1 MPLVLHQRAFLLS
14 ACQALVAT
22 ERVHLSYHLDFIFL
36 FTLGLWWVV
45 SHSTGRSNLSLTNR
59 RAASAS
65 ATMLL
70 FYLHLGRNE
79 EASKIHHQS
88 VDMPCKTTQTLKHI
102 NTHIHN
108 RKREGK
114 PLSTIHLLL
123 ASPALTSGLY
133 TTHKQQRKLAGQRA
147 EGTGQRT
154 RQDTQEQALSP
165 PAPLPPALAR

>member
-14 ACQALVAT
+14 AGQALVAT
-22 ERVHLSYHLDFIFL
+22 ERVHLPYHLDFISSLLLACGGWFH
-36 FTLGLWWVV
+36 TLQAEAIF
-45 SHSTGRSNLSLTNR
+45 LTNR

-70 FYLHLGRNE
+70 FYLHHLGRNK

-88 VDMPCKTTQTLKHI
+88 VDMPCKTTQTLKHM

-114 PLSTIHLLL
+114 PLSTIHLL

-133 TTHKQQRKLAGQRA
+133 TTHKQQHKLAGQRA

-165 PAPLPPALAR
+165 PAPLPSAR